1 MNNRKVELL
10 GKLLDKRIFLEPDCK
25 LMYFKGLKESRA
37 KDFPRRGVTR
47 NDSVKSLRKKKRCDK
62 TRILAKNTKEKV
74 FLSSSSV

>member
-47 NDSVKSLRKKKRCDK
+47 NVEE
-62 TRILAKNTKEKV
+62 KEKM
-74 FLSSSSV
+74 